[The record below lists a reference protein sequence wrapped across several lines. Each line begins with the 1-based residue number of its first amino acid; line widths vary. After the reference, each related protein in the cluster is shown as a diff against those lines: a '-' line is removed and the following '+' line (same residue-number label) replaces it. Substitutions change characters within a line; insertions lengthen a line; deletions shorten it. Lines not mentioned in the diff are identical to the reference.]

1 MLNSYIL
8 FCEILNHVQLMS
20 RLLQSIIVSI
30 TWIKEA
36 VLILCGLVFLRHW
49 FLEVDMVLNFSSI
62 FFSHNSLLS
71 LIKIFNTKVD
81 ILYVDPN
88 QICNFSKVLKYCKI
102 SFQIHFFQQLPLTS
116 VMKNRVSC
124 EHITRNLSEPGTV
137 HIREWPR
144 SFKAY
149 LPQS

>member
-1 MLNSYIL
+1 MYYHLRHDL
-8 FCEILNHVQLMS
+8 KF
-20 RLLQSIIVSI
+20 LLQFHSLIS
-30 TWIKEA
+30 ENF
-36 VLILCGLVFLRHW
+36 LILP
-49 FLEVDMVLNFSSI
+49 VLLITLCFTLH